1 MPGMDLRRRSALVPA
16 TLVLSGLCLVVLLH
30 VPGWIL
36 KPEPRVAHASHLLDS
51 LRPPSLAPATQSGDD
66 AFASTLSVPWT
77 TFRCTSWTP
86 VPTPAETWARG
97 EAERDAADDRGGLD
111 WLREAGN
118 GESRRPYIVQQ
129 VMEGAHINVRDG
141 PSLSHKVAFK
151 VKAGQIL
158 LVTRILPPQ
167 TTAVGDDRVPW
178 ARVEMPLA
186 TSKLSSTGGGSSGSS
201 SGTTRSSSG
210 FMALKVGPER
220 ERTLRRMPDA
230 SNAAP
235 PVGRHDVAN
244 QSCVFH
250 NLYREGGVWVLY
262 LEAETGGSSNG
273 QKTATDGKQD
283 STSTPPSRRKT
294 LKLPEGVQFSSKY
307 DSPHSFKTRTF
318 KGINDLEAH
327 LAAPRVAGCVGHE
340 LLLTFYVHLLFKHNI
355 AHGLWDGLYAS
366 YVAMLRLGL
375 GNAKVQF
382 MTEYAKKRDSWK
394 VEKIEPIMAAFG
406 QMGSGAMDGYSSSQ
420 AKVLAALT
428 SAERNQWL
436 GRGRLRL
443 TSEYDGVASE
453 RGDCWRWGK
462 ITRFDAVAMGVGY
475 LGHMA
480 RTETMAMAGS
490 LDENLQATR
499 RFRDRLWASQA
510 IAGGVLATALASR
523 AARRRTRKLLVRVVA
538 NKRLGRGWLG
548 ESNKNMLLNLR
559 VYKSRGEGENMTTRN
574 ASGNA
579 TNTTTPLW
587 LDYNTGSFR
596 DHLLLLLAT
605 DVIISSTGTAN
616 AYLPLLADQTAVVG
630 IGQLAKCNGT
640 RFTDWMELDFHTSAP
655 WVYST
660 FVNSTRFAHDGVW
673 STELVQGPLDE
684 AVEAVLGGFAVPRS
698 AWDNMPAEGRVLLDL
713 MALDPTGAV
722 GREMAWL
729 RNQGHW
735 SCVAEMWEAFQVHE
749 LKGWGGEDRWSGG
762 GKCLSWETGAVNRT
776 TLRTLRRKYGLS
788 SRSTPSDGKCRV
800 PA

>member
-1 MPGMDLRRRSALVPA
+1 MDLMDLRRRALVPA

-36 KPEPRVAHASHLLDS
+36 KTEPTYHASSQLIDS
-51 LRPPSLAPATQSGDD
+51 IRVRPPSFAPGPNNGPGPSQSGND
-66 AFASTLSVPWT
+66 AFASTMSVPWS
-77 TFRCTSWTP
+77 TFRCTPWTP

-97 EAERDAADDRGGLD
+97 EAERDAADDRGGLV
-111 WLREAGN
+111 G
-118 GESRRPYIVQQ
+118 SCIVQH
-129 VMEGAHINVRDG
+129 VMGGAHINVRDG
-141 PSLSHKVAFK
+141 PSLSHKVVFK
-151 VKAGQIL
+151 VQAGQIL
-158 LVTRILPPQ
+158 LVRRILPPQ
-167 TTAVGDDRVPW
+167 TKAVVPW

-186 TSKLSSTGGGSSGSS
+186 TSKLGSS
-201 SGTTRSSSG
+201 SGGSGSGSSSG
-210 FMALKVGPER
+210 FMALKVGPAR
-220 ERTLRRMPDA
+220 ERTLRRMPGA

-235 PVGRHDVAN
+235 PVGQHDVAN

-262 LEAETGGSSNG
+262 LEAERGSSNG
-273 QKTATDGKQD
+273 QKTAAGGKQD
-283 STSTPPSRRKT
+283 NTSTSPTRRKP

-307 DSPHSFKTRTF
+307 DFPHSFKTRMF

-340 LLLTFYVHLLFKHNI
+340 LLLTFYVHFLFKHNI

-406 QMGSGAMDGYSSSQ
+406 KMGGGAMNDYSSSQ

-453 RGDCWRWGK
+453 RGDCWRWGR

-490 LDENLQATR
+490 LDEDLQATR

-510 IAGGVLATALASR
+510 IAGGVLATALESR
-523 AARRRTRKLLVRVVA
+523 AVRRRTRKLLVRVVA

-559 VYKSRGEGENMTTRN
+559 VHKVRGEGGNTTTRN
-574 ASGNA
+574 ASRNA
-579 TNTTTPLW
+579 SNTTTPLW
-587 LDYNTGSFR
+587 LDYNAGTFR

-605 DVIISSTGTAN
+605 DVVISSTGTAN

-630 IGQLAKCNGT
+630 LGQLAKCNGT

-673 STELVQGPLDE
+673 SAELVQRPLNE

-722 GREMAWL
+722 GREMMWL

-749 LKGWGGEDRWSGG
+749 LKGWGEEDGWSGG

-788 SRSTPSDGKCRV
+788 ARSTPSDGKCRV